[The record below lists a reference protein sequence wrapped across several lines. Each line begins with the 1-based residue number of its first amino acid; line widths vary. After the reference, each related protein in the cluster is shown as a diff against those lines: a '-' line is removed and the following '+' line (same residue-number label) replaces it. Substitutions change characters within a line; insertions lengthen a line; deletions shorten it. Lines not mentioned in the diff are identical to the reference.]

1 MTNHLG
7 GIPERLN
14 VEDYLRKPGNGPEKL
29 HHLLEVSHKKGALIS
44 CTLGGS
50 HAMEAVNQ
58 KLQQRHAYTV
68 IGMTKV
74 GYSRF
79 HRRFCHG
86 LQCAGSRWKKWKAC
100 DPSDEVERS
109 TRSWN
114 QVDLR
119 CDVAGVQISF

>member
-1 MTNHLG
+1 MTYHLG

-86 LQCAGSRWKKWKAC
+86 LQCTLYIVQVRGGRNGKLVIPLMRLRDPHGAGI
-100 DPSDEVERS
+100 RS
-109 TRSWN
+109 S
-114 QVDLR
+114 
-119 CDVAGVQISF
+119 

>member
-1 MTNHLG
+1 MTLPG

-50 HAMEAVNQ
+50 HAVEAVNQ
-58 KLQQRHAYTV
+58 TLQQRHAYTL

-74 GYSRF
+74 KYPRLYYWDWDAMDLCRF
-79 HRRFCHG
+79 
-86 LQCAGSRWKKWKAC
+86 AGEEMES
-100 DPSDEVERS
+100 
-109 TRSWN
+109 
-114 QVDLR
+114 L
-119 CDVAGVQISF
+119 